1 MTNND
6 QIEFEIENV
15 KRIDE
20 LDAKRLD
27 YRAMTDKEM
36 NYN

>member
-6 QIEFEIENV
+6 QIEFEIDNV

-20 LDAKRLD
+20 LDAKRLN
-27 YRAMTDKEM
+27 YSAMTDKEM